1 MNANL
6 GHNPIFIWRS
16 IFEAKQLI
24 RDGVRWRVGNGVK
37 IKVHGQH
44 WLSTGE
50 NPYITTVS
58 RVVNDINV
66 ASLMCTDKKE
76 WDVDVICDVFNSRDQ
91 QRILDIQL
99 EDAIEEDE
107 LFWHLESS
115 GVYSVKS
122 AYNLLQLQAGSWNMS
137 DNSSVWRALSG
148 CLPTLSQLQIKH
160 VPIYHWCPVCNGE
173 AETIL
178 HSLSRSNVALN
189 QPQVEGDGASSWV
202 RPQTNSVKVSTDA
215 AIFED
220 RESVGFGLVARDS
233 EGGLLEAKALVH
245 HELLSPMLALSWID
259 RMQWNN
265 VTLESDCLAVV
276 QAIRSK
282 APMRARFGG
291 VIKECYALVR
301 GKKESYPEAT

>member
-1 MNANL
+1 MASNDNKQRAEVVVVCWA
-6 GHNPIFIWRS
+6 IWRARNDLVWNQKFS
-16 IFEAKQLI
+16 TPNRVVAAAKQFLTQ
-24 RDGVRWRVGNGVK
+24 WK
-37 IKVHGQH
+37 
-44 WLSTGE
+44 
-50 NPYITTVS
+50 
-58 RVVNDINV
+58 
-66 ASLMCTDKKE
+66 
-76 WDVDVICDVFNSRDQ
+76 
-91 QRILDIQL
+91 
-99 EDAIEEDE
+99 
-107 LFWHLESS
+107 
-115 GVYSVKS
+115 
-122 AYNLLQLQAGSWNMS
+122 
-137 DNSSVWRALSG
+137 
-148 CLPTLSQLQIKH
+148 LSQ
-160 VPIYHWCPVCNGE
+160 
-173 AETIL
+173 
-178 HSLSRSNVALN
+178 SRSNVALN

-291 VIKECYALVR
+291 VIKECRELFR
-301 GKKESYPEAT
+301 